1 LTIGR
6 KIMFPALKGFL
17 IEFLARILKRKKEE
31 PPPVITAKP
40 VEVVGI
46 WGWSAGSRR
55 KSIFSSIIAHF
66 LILLFI
72 LVVFKPPVAVKTARG
87 LVTLIMPVEIP
98 PYAAKVPPG
107 KGGGGGGDSSP
118 LLPSKGRAPRP
129 APRQF
134 TPPSATP
141 PAQAKLLM
149 EPTIIARPDAKIPN
163 VDMSVWGDPLG
174 KIGPPSSGPGS
185 GGGIGTGSGGGVG
198 PGEGPGFGPGK
209 GGGIGGGVY
218 RIGEG
223 GTSAPQLIYK
233 IEPEYSDEARKAK
246 FQGTVVL
253 TAVVDTDGMAKD
265 IKVMR
270 PLGLGLD
277 EKAIEAIKKWR
288 FRPGMKNGKPVAVL
302 VTIEVNFR
310 LL

>member
-1 LTIGR
+1 
-6 KIMFPALKGFL
+6 MFPALKEFL
-17 IEFLARILKRKKEE
+17 IEFLARVLKRKKEE

-40 VEVVGI
+40 VDVVGI
-46 WGWSAGSRR
+46 WGWSTGNRR
-55 KSIFSSIIAHF
+55 TSILSSLAVHF
-66 LILLFI
+66 LILLF
-72 LVVFKPPVAVKTARG
+72 LFVVFRPPIVTKTARG

-98 PYAAKVPPG
+98 PYAAKAPPG
-107 KGGGGGGDSSP
+107 KGGGGGGGDKSP
-118 LLPSKGRAPRP
+118 LSASKGRAPRP

-141 PAQAKLLM
+141 PARAKLLI
-149 EPTIIARPDAKIPN
+149 EPTIIAQPDAKIPN

-198 PGEGPGFGPGK
+198 SGEGPGFGPGK

-218 RIGEG
+218 GIGEG
-223 GTSAPQLIYK
+223 GISAPQLIYK

-246 FQGTVVL
+246 FQGTIVIS
-253 TAVVDTDGMAKD
+253 AIVDTDGIAKN

-288 FRPGMKNGKPVAVL
+288 FRPGVKNGKPVAVL